1 MKGKDSPNTDYITR
15 IAYKRLFLTGTQTI
29 FKYNNKVRSK
39 NVAHSF
45 DFKNRFF
52 KKK

>member
-15 IAYKRLFLTGTQTI
+15 IAYNSLFLTCAQTM
-29 FKYNNKVRSK
+29 FKYKNKVRNK
-39 NVAHSF
+39 NVANSF

-52 KKK
+52 KK